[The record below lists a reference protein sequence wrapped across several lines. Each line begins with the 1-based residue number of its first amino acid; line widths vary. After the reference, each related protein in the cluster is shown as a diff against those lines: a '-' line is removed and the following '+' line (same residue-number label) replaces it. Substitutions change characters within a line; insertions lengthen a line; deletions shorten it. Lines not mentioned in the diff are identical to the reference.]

1 MKKIQIFINGEYA
14 YTTEKF
20 NTIKNAIAS
29 LEIKKEVLVKSI
41 PNDKK
46 IILKDGDKI
55 TGKIV

>member
-1 MKKIQIFINGEYA
+1 MKKIQIYVNGKYA

-41 PNDKK
+41 PDYVIK
-46 IILKDGDKI
+46 LKDGDKI